1 VNDGLGLDQVTDK
14 KRQSGLGRG
23 LSALLDEVSG
33 SKVSDRSET
42 SAPTRLPL
50 AQVFAN
56 AQQPRRQFD
65 GAAMDEL
72 VASIRDRGLLQPIL
86 VRPLASG
93 RYEVVAGERR
103 WRAAQVAQ
111 LHEIPVIVRELD
123 DSAAFEIALI
133 ENIQRVDL
141 NAIEEA
147 EGFARLMRDFG
158 HTQEALAK
166 LVGKARSH
174 VANLLRLLDL
184 PEVVRAMVIERKLTM
199 GHARALVSAA
209 DPIGLANRIVSEGLS
224 VRATEALANPRQ
236 PSAAPTVTRAKQR
249 DPEMDAN
256 VAALENQLAEAI
268 GVPVNITMAT
278 VDSGAVTLRF
288 ASLDQLDLISARVAG
303 DAHI

>member
-1 VNDGLGLDQVTDK
+1 MIEK

-23 LSALLDEVSG
+23 LSALLDEVS
-33 SKVSDRSET
+33 SSTADRGT
-42 SAPTRLPL
+42 TAAPTRLPL
-50 AQVFAN
+50 AQIVAN
-56 AQQPRRQFD
+56 PQQPRRQFD
-65 GAAMDEL
+65 AAAMDEL
-72 VASIRDRGLLQPIL
+72 VASVRERGLLQPIL
-86 VRPLASG
+86 VRPLPGG

-103 WRAAQVAQ
+103 WRAAQAAQ
-111 LHEIPVIVRELD
+111 LHEVPVVVRELD

-184 PEVVRAMVIERKLTM
+184 PEAVRAMVIERKLTM
-199 GHARALVSAA
+199 GHARALVSAP
-209 DPIGLANRIVSEGLS
+209 DPVGLANRIIAEGLS
-224 VRATEALANPRQ
+224 VRATEALASASQPAAGTARAPRTK
-236 PSAAPTVTRAKQR
+236 SR
-249 DPEMDAN
+249 DAEMDAN
-256 VAALENQLAEAI
+256 VIALENQLADAI
-268 GVPVNITMAT
+268 GVPVSITMST
-278 VDSGAVTLRF
+278 VDSGSVTLRF

-303 DAHI
+303 EALI

>member
-1 VNDGLGLDQVTDK
+1 MIEK

-23 LSALLDEVSG
+23 LSALLEEVSSSSLAERG
-33 SKVSDRSET
+33 AVSTVS
-42 SAPTRLPL
+42 RLPL
-50 AQVFAN
+50 AQIVAN
-56 AQQPRRQFD
+56 PQQPRRQFD
-65 GAAMDEL
+65 AASMDEL
-72 VASIRDRGLLQPIL
+72 VASVRQRGLLQPIL
-86 VRPLASG
+86 VRPLPGG

-103 WRAAQVAQ
+103 WRAAQAAQ
-111 LHEIPVIVRELD
+111 LHEVPVVVRELE

-184 PEVVRAMVIERKLTM
+184 PEAVRAMVIERKLTM

-209 DPIGLANRIVSEGLS
+209 DPAGLAARVVAEGLS
-224 VRATEALANPRQ
+224 VRATEALASARGPL
-236 PSAAPTVTRAKQR
+236 AAPSPQRQRR
-249 DPEMDAN
+249 DPEVDAN
-256 VAALENQLAEAI
+256 VAALESQLADAI
-268 GVPVNITMAT
+268 GVPVSITMST

-288 ASLDQLDLISARVAG
+288 TSLDQLDLISARVAG
-303 DAHI
+303 EAQI